1 MTTLLR
7 VFLALIPLVFIAIA
21 MRGGRLADPIT
32 LVAVAAVALLGATFL
47 GNADL
52 VRFARIG
59 GRLLVSGAYGF
70 AIFIA
75 AGLTFFALATG

>member
-7 VFLALIPLVFIAIA
+7 VLLALIPVVFIAIA
-21 MRGGRLADPIT
+21 MRGGRLADPIN

-52 VRFARIG
+52 ARFARIG
-59 GRLLVSGAYGF
+59 GWLLVPSAYGF